1 MTRYTLTI
9 GLFDKDTK
17 RQKVSTDIALRIVSD
32 LVVQIVGYGTVYTGN
47 GIYTHVNGSIVIEPS
62 IIYFID
68 GEEEEES
75 KIKNLAWMI
84 KKALNQESI
93 MMEKQEVNMCFIWY
107 KGQQKPLFNALLSP
121 QRKGLFFMDLTTVT
135 SA

>member
-17 RQKVSTDIALRIVSD
+17 KQKISSDMALRIVSD
-32 LVVQIVGYGTVYTGN
+32 LVVQTVGYGTIHNGN
-47 GIYTHVNGSIVIEPS
+47 GIYTHANGQIVCEPS
-62 IIYFID
+62 IIYFVD
-68 GEEEEES
+68 VEEEEES

-93 MMEKQEVNMCFIWY
+93 MMEKQQVNMCF
-107 KGQQKPLFNALLSP
+107 
-121 QRKGLFFMDLTTVT
+121 V
-135 SA
+135 

>member
-17 RQKVSTDIALRIVSD
+17 RQKISSDMALKIVSD
-32 LVVQIVGYGTVYTGN
+32 LVVQTVGYGTIHNGN
-47 GIYTHVNGSIVIEPS
+47 GIYTYINGQIVFEPS
-62 IIYFID
+62 VIYFVD

-93 MMEKQEVNMCFIWY
+93 MMEKQQIDMCF
-107 KGQQKPLFNALLSP
+107 
-121 QRKGLFFMDLTTVT
+121 V
-135 SA
+135 

>member
-17 RQKVSTDIALRIVSD
+17 RQKISSDIAMRIVSD
-32 LVVQIVGYGTVYTGN
+32 LVTQTIGYGTIYNGS
-47 GIYTHVNGSIVIEPS
+47 GIYTHTAGAVVVEPS
-62 IIYFID
+62 LVYFVD

-93 MMEKQEVNMCFIWY
+93 MMEKQQVNMCF
-107 KGQQKPLFNALLSP
+107 
-121 QRKGLFFMDLTTVT
+121 V
-135 SA
+135 

>member
-17 RQKVSTDIALRIVSD
+17 RQKISSDMALRIVSD
-32 LVVQIVGYGTVYTGN
+32 LVIQTVGYGTIYNGN
-47 GIYTHVNGSIVIEPS
+47 GIYTHINGSIVVEPS
-62 IIYFID
+62 IIYFVD
-68 GEEEEES
+68 GAEEEES

-93 MMEKQEVNMCFIWY
+93 MMEKQQVNMCFI
-107 KGQQKPLFNALLSP
+107 
-121 QRKGLFFMDLTTVT
+121 
-135 SA
+135 

>member
-17 RQKVSTDIALRIVSD
+17 RQKISSDMALKIVSD
-32 LVVQIVGYGTVYTGN
+32 LVVQTVGYGTIYNGN
-47 GIYTHVNGSIVIEPS
+47 GIYTHINGYIVVEPS
-62 IIYFID
+62 IIYFVD
-68 GEEEEES
+68 GAEEEES

-93 MMEKQEVNMCFIWY
+93 MMEKQQVNMCF
-107 KGQQKPLFNALLSP
+107 
-121 QRKGLFFMDLTTVT
+121 V
-135 SA
+135 

>member
-17 RQKVSTDIALRIVSD
+17 KQKISSDMALKIVSD
-32 LVVQIVGYGTVYTGN
+32 LVVQTVGYGTVYTGN

-75 KIKNLAWMI
+75 KVKTLAWMI
-84 KKALNQESI
+84 KKALNQESV
-93 MMEKQEVNMCFIWY
+93 MLEETVVKMEFI
-107 KGQQKPLFNALLSP
+107 
-121 QRKGLFFMDLTTVT
+121 
-135 SA
+135 

>member
-17 RQKVSTDIALRIVSD
+17 KQKISSDMALRIVSD
-32 LVVQIVGYGTVYTGN
+32 LVVQTVGYGTVYTGN
-47 GIYTHVNGSIVIEPS
+47 GIYTHNNGSIVVEPS
-62 IIYFID
+62 LVYFVD

-75 KIKNLAWMI
+75 KIKSLAWMI

-93 MMEKQEVNMCFIWY
+93 MLEETAVKMEFI
-107 KGQQKPLFNALLSP
+107 
-121 QRKGLFFMDLTTVT
+121 
-135 SA
+135 

>member
-17 RQKVSTDIALRIVSD
+17 RQKISSDMALRIVSD
-32 LVVQIVGYGTVYTGN
+32 LVVQTVGYGTIHNGN
-47 GIYTHVNGSIVIEPS
+47 GIYTHVNGSIVVEPS
-62 IIYFID
+62 IIYFVD

-84 KKALNQESI
+84 KKALNQESV
-93 MMEKQEVNMCFIWY
+93 MLEESAVKMEFI
-107 KGQQKPLFNALLSP
+107 
-121 QRKGLFFMDLTTVT
+121 
-135 SA
+135 

>member
-17 RQKVSTDIALRIVSD
+17 RQKISSDMALKIVSD
-32 LVVQIVGYGTVYTGN
+32 LVVQTVGYGTIYNGN

-75 KIKNLAWMI
+75 KIKSLAWMI
-84 KKALNQESI
+84 KKALNQESV
-93 MMEKQEVNMCFIWY
+93 MLEE
-107 KGQQKPLFNALLSP
+107 
-121 QRKGLFFMDLTTVT
+121 TTVKMEFI
-135 SA
+135 

>member
-17 RQKVSTDIALRIVSD
+17 KQKISSDMALRIVSD
-32 LVVQIVGYGTVYTGN
+32 LVVQTIGYGTIYNGN
-47 GIYTHVNGSIVIEPS
+47 GIYTHANGQIVCEPS
-62 IIYFID
+62 IIYFVD

-93 MMEKQEVNMCFIWY
+93 MMEKQQINMCF
-107 KGQQKPLFNALLSP
+107 
-121 QRKGLFFMDLTTVT
+121 V
-135 SA
+135 

>member
-17 RQKVSTDIALRIVSD
+17 KQKISLDMALKIVSD
-32 LVVQIVGYGTVYTGN
+32 LVVQTVGYGTIYNGN
-47 GIYTHVNGSIVIEPS
+47 GIYTHINGSIVVEPS
-62 IIYFID
+62 IIYFVD

-93 MMEKQEVNMCFIWY
+93 MMEKQQVNMCF
-107 KGQQKPLFNALLSP
+107 
-121 QRKGLFFMDLTTVT
+121 V
-135 SA
+135 